1 MAMFSLFPEQ
11 QKQEQMGLTMPEFGA
26 SKPAAAPSLGVDTN
40 LASEMKP
47 ESSASMGEM
56 GKAGVQGAAVL
67 LSNLMQAR
75 AMREKE
81 MRARKEQA
89 AKGVAE
95 STQKALQTQQEGM
108 SNPLTQLIAAYR

>member
-11 QKQEQMGLTMPEFGA
+11 QKQEQMGFTMPEFGA

-47 ESSASMGEM
+47 ESSASMGQM
-56 GKAGVQGAAVL
+56 GKAGIEGAAVL

-75 AMREKE
+75 AMREKAL
-81 MRARKEQA
+81 RDRKAEG
-89 AKGVAE
+89 AKSVAE
-95 STQKALQTQQEGM
+95 STQRALSQQLEGTN
-108 SNPLTQLIAAYR
+108 NPLTQLIAAYR